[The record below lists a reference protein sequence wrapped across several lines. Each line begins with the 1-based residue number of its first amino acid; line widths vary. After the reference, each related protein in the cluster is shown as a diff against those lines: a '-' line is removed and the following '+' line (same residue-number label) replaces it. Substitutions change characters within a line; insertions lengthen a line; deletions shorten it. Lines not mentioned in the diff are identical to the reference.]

1 MMSVFKEDGATFKS
15 RVDLPTR
22 LPH

>member
-15 RVDLPTR
+15 RLDLPTR